1 VIPADPN
8 LQIPAPAE
16 WIEHVSELRLPVR
29 ASERLVDL
37 MDRNNDGM
45 LNESERAEL
54 ESLVELTQ
62 TLSLVRAQA
71 YQLLNRRPA

>member
-1 VIPADPN
+1 
-8 LQIPAPAE
+8 
-16 WIEHVSELRLPVR
+16 
-29 ASERLVDL
+29 

-71 YQLLNRRPA
+71 FQLLNRRPA